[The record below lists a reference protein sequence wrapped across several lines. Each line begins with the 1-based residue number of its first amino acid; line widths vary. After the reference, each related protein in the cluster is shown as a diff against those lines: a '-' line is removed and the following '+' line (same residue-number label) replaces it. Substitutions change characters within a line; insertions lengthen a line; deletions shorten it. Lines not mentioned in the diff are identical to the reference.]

1 MLPIQKVYVTKSG
14 FFLEMWGFLL
24 STHVFKVVKLF
35 QQIAF
40 SSVEAFYYFIFP

>member
-1 MLPIQKVYVTKSG
+1 MLPIQKVYVTKSV
-14 FFLEMWGFLL
+14 FLEMWGFLL